1 MQATRESRLLS
12 EVIEE
17 VKQELAQEH
26 NFGQDKIDAER
37 RRVDAA
43 GKSFPIGSYM
53 YPINKLSIDYT
64 VQRDVI
70 VKHILSIVKRY
81 NPQIC
86 SPASSVTDKFDGK
99 HPIFVY
105 DGQHR
110 IVATGV
116 LGFTEVPIIIN
127 EDPEPSFPSYAFEEC
142 NMSTKKLGKGD
153 LHRNRLTRFKL
164 GATEQEV
171 IVAQRLQQSFDNN
184 NVDLEDKS
192 TRKSEKLR
200 GSSPYFF
207 SHFDYAYKAIEID
220 DTGSVL
226 SEILEA
232 ITAAYPMDEEVSQDL
247 FIGLYELHRLP
258 NNLPRGWMKEV
269 MAICAKTFPRST
281 TVKNTSLYKEKAKA
295 QVEHVSPGRTWS
307 APSMMAN
314 FIRELYMLGGGTL
327 KLPYHGAGSQLQ
339 LATNPAP
346 YVLPKSK
353 VAA

>member
-1 MQATRESRLLS
+1 MQATRKSRLLS

-17 VKQELAQEH
+17 VKQELALEH

-53 YPINKLSIDYT
+53 YPIDKLSIDYT
-64 VQRDVI
+64 VQRDVVI
-70 VKHILSIVKRY
+70 KHVLSIIKRY

-86 SPASSVTDKFDGK
+86 SPASGVTVKFDGK
-99 HPIFVY
+99 HFVSVY

-110 IVATGV
+110 VIGTGV

-127 EDPEPSFPSYAFEEC
+127 EEPDPSFPSYAFEEC

-171 IVAQRLQQSFDNN
+171 IIAQRLQQCFDNN

-200 GSSPYFF
+200 GNSPYFF
-207 SHFDYAYKAIEID
+207 SHFDYAYKAID
-220 DTGSVL
+220 LDNSGSVL
-226 SEILEA
+226 SEILAA

-247 FIGLYELHRLP
+247 FIGLYELYRLP
-258 NNLPRGWMKEV
+258 NDLPKGWMKEV
-269 MAICAKTFPRST
+269 LETCAKTFPRST
-281 TVKNTSLYKEKAKA
+281 TVKNTSLFKDKAKT

-314 FIRELYMLGGGTL
+314 FIRELYMLNGGTL
-327 KLPYHGAGSQLQ
+327 KLPFHGAGSQLQ

-346 YVLPKSK
+346 YVLPNSK
-353 VAA
+353 AAA